1 LCRIVLSCFPIRE
14 DDRFNDMRRATLRAL
29 ADIERHLQVA
39 FSICNAVQQALSGQC
54 DEHSADFGLA
64 LRWGVADAIALECE
78 RLRALAHDLG
88 SASRRTDASLRSRS
102 DVNQRFART
111 SVETGTACGV
121 E

>member
-1 LCRIVLSCFPIRE
+1 
-14 DDRFNDMRRATLRAL
+14 
-29 ADIERHLQVA
+29 
-39 FSICNAVQQALSGQC
+39 
-54 DEHSADFGLA
+54 
-64 LRWGVADAIALECE
+64 
-78 RLRALAHDLG
+78 LAHDLG